1 MADSNL
7 SSASDTILPMRYN
20 GHSNGAN
27 SALKEA
33 TTQKTNTPSLAAGRS
48 STVPSSNNGNNA
60 TQKARPTVAAPGTVI
75 YESSSNGMTVELF
88 DRIAERDHE
97 QVVICHDKRSGL
109 KAIIGVH
116 NTTLGP
122 ALGGCRMWTYASDYD
137 ALNDVLRLSRG
148 MTYKAAVAGLNLGG
162 GKAVIIGDPRTQ
174 KTEAMFRAFGRF
186 IEGLGGRY
194 ITAEDVGTS
203 TQEMVWIRS
212 ETKYVTGIPVELGGS
227 GDPSPVTAFGTYVG
241 IKACA
246 AVKFG
251 SDSLA
256 GKRVAIQGAGN
267 VASTLA
273 KHLTEEGAKVIITDI
288 YMDKANEVA
297 RATGAEV
304 VQAEAIYGID
314 CDIFAPAALGAVIND
329 QTIAQLKC
337 AIVAGPANNQL
348 ADEERHSQALKERG
362 ILFAPDYVIN
372 AGGLI
377 NVANELEG
385 YSQTRALKQAESIY
399 DVLKKILL
407 LAEQRDITSIEASN
421 HVAEERIRAVGAT
434 KRIYA
439 SKSDFSGRF
448 GEYWKR

>member
-1 MADSNL
+1 MADKIP
-7 SSASDTILPMRYN
+7 SSLMT
-20 GHSNGAN
+20 HSNGSDVLEAPTAAITR
-27 SALKEA
+27 SKTGTADLKGALAA
-33 TTQKTNTPSLAAGRS
+33 TTPTSTPNS
-48 STVPSSNNGNNA
+48 GNN
-60 TQKARPTVAAPGTVI
+60 
-75 YESSSNGMTVELF
+75 VELF
-88 DRIAERDHE
+88 DRISERDHE

-109 KAIIGVH
+109 RAIIGIH

-122 ALGGCRMWTYASDYD
+122 ALGGTRMWTYASDFD

-186 IEGLGGRY
+186 VEGLGGRY

-203 TQEMVWIRS
+203 LQEMVWIRS

-246 AVKFG
+246 AVKYG

-256 GKRVAIQGAGN
+256 GKKVVIQGAGH
-267 VASTLA
+267 VAASLA
-273 KHLTEEGAKVIITDI
+273 KYLSDDGAKVYITDI
-288 YMDKANEVA
+288 YIDKANEVA
-297 RATGAEV
+297 KATGATVIQPDEV
-304 VQAEAIYGID
+304 FDIP

-329 QTIAQLKC
+329 QSIAKLKC
-337 AIVAGPANNQL
+337 DVVAGPANNQL
-348 ADEERHSQALKERG
+348 ANEEQHAEALKQKG

-385 YSQTRALKQAESIY
+385 YSQTRALKQAEGIY
-399 DVLKKILL
+399 DALKRILL
-407 LAEQRDITSIEASN
+407 LAQQNNVTTVEAAN
-421 HVAEERIRAVGAT
+421 HVAEERMRSVGAT

-439 SKSDFSGRF
+439 SSSNFSGRF
-448 GEYWKR
+448 GESWKR